1 MEPEIQSLIFYEIDS
16 LKKINEINNIQSSFG
31 RYVISYI
38 EKYKCIFI
46 TGRLGIYL
54 ISSINFEE
62 KIFFKIGEWIS
73 SINYD
78 IQSNCLICG
87 TWKKN
92 SSYEEKN
99 YNLII
104 YEIIQQDNQ
113 NKIDNMKIKEISRKN
128 NAHKNDIVV
137 IQSSKDVGII
147 TGSYDNAVKLWK

>member
-1 MEPEIQSLIFYEIDS
+1 MEPEIQSLILYEIDS
-16 LKKINEINNIQSSFG
+16 LKKIKEINNIQSSFG

-38 EKYKCIFI
+38 AKYKCIFI
-46 TGRLGIYL
+46 TGRLVIYL

-78 IQSNCLICG
+78 IQNNCFICG
-87 TWKKN
+87 TWRKN
-92 SSYEEKN
+92 SSHEEKN

-104 YEIIQQDNQ
+104 YEIIQQGNQ

-128 NAHKNDIVV
+128 NAHKND
-137 IQSSKDVGII
+137 
-147 TGSYDNAVKLWK
+147 KLFFILFIYIFNSINKNYG